1 MVLVQKRP
9 FFQLFFQAI
18 QARRMFFTIFQNVK
32 IAFQAIKTTSSK
44 SRKIDIFPKWLTHSF
59 GPKKAIFP
67 TFFFQGIQARKMFF
81 TIFQN
86 EKTPFQ
92 AIKTRS
98 SKSRKIDIFPKG
110 LTHSFGPKMAI
121 FPTFIFQDI
130 EAKKISVTIFQN
142 EKTPFQ
148 AIKTTSSKSRKIDI
162 FPKGLTHGVGP
173 KMAIF
178 PTFFLG
184 NIGHQNVFCDILE
197 RKNVFLGY
205 KNKKFKQ
212 SKNGH
217 FFKGVN
223 PLYFS
228 SFVTEK
234 QAFQTIKTLIIKIR
248 KIWIFLKGLVYGF
261 SQKM

>member
-1 MVLVQKRP
+1 MY
-9 FFQLFFQAI
+9 
-18 QARRMFFTIFQNVK
+18 FTIFLNEK
-32 IAFQAIKTTSSK
+32 TLFQAIKTT
-44 SRKIDIFPKWLTHSF
+44 
-59 GPKKAIFP
+59 
-67 TFFFQGIQARKMFF
+67 
-81 TIFQN
+81 
-86 EKTPFQ
+86 
-92 AIKTRS
+92 S

-110 LTHSFGPKMAI
+110 LTHSFGPKKAI
-121 FPTFIFQDI
+121 FPIFFLGNIGQENVLYDILERKKTLFQAIKTRSSKSRKIDVFLKGLTFMVFVQKWPFFQFFFQAI
-130 EAKKISVTIFQN
+130 QTSKMSFTIFYI

-148 AIKTTSSKSRKIDI
+148 AIKTRSSKSRKIDI

-212 SKNGH
+212 WKNGH
-217 FFKGVN
+217 FSKGVN

-234 QAFQTIKTLIIKIR
+234 QAFQTIKTLIRKIR
-248 KIWIFLKGLVYGF
+248 KIWIFLKGLVHGF

>member
-1 MVLVQKRP
+1 MY
-9 FFQLFFQAI
+9 
-18 QARRMFFTIFQNVK
+18 FTIFLNEK
-32 IAFQAIKTTSSK
+32 TLFQAIKTTSSK
-44 SRKIDIFPKWLTHSF
+44 SRKIDVFPKWLTDSF

-67 TFFFQGIQARKMFF
+67 TFFLSNVGQENVFYDILERKRVNLHGFCPKMAILQIFFLAIQTSKLSFTTFQI
-81 TIFQN
+81 

-92 AIKTRS
+92 AIKTR
-98 SKSRKIDIFPKG
+98 
-110 LTHSFGPKMAI
+110 
-121 FPTFIFQDI
+121 
-130 EAKKISVTIFQN
+130 
-142 EKTPFQ
+142 
-148 AIKTTSSKSRKIDI
+148 SSKSRKIDI

-217 FFKGVN
+217 FSKGVN
-223 PLYFS
+223 ALYFS